1 MDIGL
6 NEVRDHVEQYF
17 KEHLPKYTVLEI
29 RKKSYHPDD
38 ACFYMVSA
46 KKEDG
51 TYAVWTSWNEQVH
64 SLNYGHYD
72 LVSVEDC
79 EQIFAEFY
87 FRGQEQGTLALGL
100 GFFLYLK
107 KNFGSN

>member
-1 MDIGL
+1 MKTGL

-17 KEHLPKYTVLEI
+17 KEYLPQYTVLEV
-29 RKKSYHPDD
+29 REKSYHPDD

-46 KKEDG
+46 KKEDD
-51 TYAVWTSWNEQVH
+51 TYAVWTSWNEQIQ

-79 EQIFAEFY
+79 EQILAEFY
-87 FRGQEQGTLALGL
+87 FKG
-100 GFFLYLK
+100 
-107 KNFGSN
+107 